1 MNIEQY
7 LDELIKREGGYVNN
21 PADRGGATKY
31 GITEAVARENGYKG
45 SMKDLPLDVAKSI
58 YRKNYW
64 TAPRFDQVNNFSSA
78 IAEELLDTG
87 VNCGIKFAKPLLQ
100 RALNLL
106 NNQGKAG
113 YADLKVD
120 GIYGSNTLDALKI
133 YLAKRGKDGE
143 KVLLRVLNI
152 MQGQRY
158 IEICERNPK
167 QEQFFYGWIA
177 NRVVI

>member
-1 MNIEQY
+1 MNIERY

-31 GITEAVARENGYKG
+31 GITQAVARENGWNG
-45 SMKDLPLDVAKSI
+45 NMKDLPLEFAKSI
-58 YRKNYW
+58 YKKQYW
-64 TAPRFDQVNNFSSA
+64 LEPRFDQVNALSPSV
-78 IAEELLDTG
+78 AEELLDTG
-87 VNCGIKFAKPLLQ
+87 VNCGPNFAKPLLQ

-113 YADLKVD
+113 WPDLKVD
-120 GIYGSNTLDALKI
+120 GVYGSATLGALKT
-133 YLAKRGKDGE
+133 YLSKRGKEGE
-143 KVLLRVLNI
+143 KVLVRVLNI

-167 QEQFFYGWIA
+167 QEQFFY
-177 NRVVI
+177 

>member
-1 MNIEQY
+1 MNIERY

-31 GITEAVARENGYKG
+31 GITQAVARENGWNG
-45 SMKDLPLDVAKSI
+45 NMKDLPLEFAKSI
-58 YRKNYW
+58 YKKQYW
-64 TAPRFDQVNNFSSA
+64 LEPRFDQVNALSPSV
-78 IAEELLDTG
+78 AEELLDTG
-87 VNCGIKFAKPLLQ
+87 VNCGPNFAKPLLQ

-113 YADLKVD
+113 WPDLKVD
-120 GIYGSNTLDALKI
+120 GVYGSATLGALKT
-133 YLAKRGKDGE
+133 YLSKRGKEGE
-143 KVLLRVLNI
+143 KVLVRVLNI

-167 QEQFFYGWIA
+167 QEQFCYGWIA
-177 NRVVI
+177 NRIG